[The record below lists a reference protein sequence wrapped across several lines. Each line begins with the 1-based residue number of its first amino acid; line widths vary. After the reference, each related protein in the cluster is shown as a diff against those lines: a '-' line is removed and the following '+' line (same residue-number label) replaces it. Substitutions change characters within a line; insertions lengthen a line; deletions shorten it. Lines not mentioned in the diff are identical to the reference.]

1 MRFDA
6 QLVKEQV
13 SLAEIFRA
21 DGHELRKVGSAYV
34 CKCPFHLEKTASCY
48 VHDRPDNY
56 FHCFGCGE
64 SGDVFKYWRKTRN
77 CDFGEAIKQL
87 AGDQA
92 SQPTRLPPQ
101 EEAQTEAPPGL
112 PARMDGAVLEAWQAA
127 LERLKESPA
136 RQEAMAKWR
145 GYSTATVT
153 WANELGLL
161 GLIPFLGQWRE
172 AFLVERPDDLSGG
185 KSQRSEKPSGDDTNR
200 DIGRD
205 HARGPDASDSPRPPA
220 QMNEGGD
227 AICQSATQEQ
237 ESRSSSSTSNAAPI
251 VQSGGAAA
259 MVPVGYHVRLGPHTA
274 GNKSDKASWRYVPT
288 GIGNWPFVLGDVSK
302 ARVLFFLEGQWD
314 ALALVDVMGW
324 ASGAELAVKEKN
336 LSSGFPK
343 HIAIVGMRGVTSWKR
358 FIDHYTWSDDVVAF
372 ALCDADTAGRGWL
385 AEGNF
390 IDALRLRCKRV
401 WSFFPGGSNII
412 KDFNDL
418 CKDRV
423 ITRTELAGLFR
434 DKMKRKIKGR
444 RNAGPTFLQFCRA
457 QKARQD
463 EIGVAA
469 RIILA
474 DKKYRPAGRRP
485 LPVWERYWHKHV
497 PQERRSAMYA
507 TWREWVKQRDAAKK
521 GVAA

>member
-13 SLAEIFRA
+13 SLAEIFRG

-56 FHCFGCGE
+56 YHCFGCGE

-172 AFLVERPDDLSGG
+172 AFLVERPNLGG
-185 KSQRSEKPSGDDTNR
+185 TEGISE
-200 DIGRD
+200 
-205 HARGPDASDSPRPPA
+205 ASS
-220 QMNEGGD
+220 EI
-227 AICQSATQEQ
+227 AI
-237 ESRSSSSTSNAAPI
+237 NAACFPATTENKTKQ
-251 VQSGGAAA
+251 VQVLPAHI
-259 MVPVGYHVRLGPHTA
+259 PVGYHVRLGPHTA

-324 ASGAELAVKEKN
+324 ASGAGLAVKEKN
-336 LSSGFPK
+336 LSGGFPK
-343 HIAIVGMRGVTSWKR
+343 HIAIVGMRGATSWKR

-423 ITRTELAGLFR
+423 ITRTELARLFR
-434 DKMKRKIKGR
+434 DKMKHKIKGR

-474 DKKYRPAGRRP
+474 DKKYRPAGRKP

-507 TWREWVKQRDAAKK
+507 TWREWVRQRDAAKK

>member
-13 SLAEIFRA
+13 SLAEIFRG

-101 EEAQTEAPPGL
+101 EEARTEAPPGL
-112 PARMDGAVLEAWQAA
+112 QMDGAVLEAWQAA
-127 LERLKESPA
+127 IERLKESPA

-145 GYSTATVT
+145 GYSMATVT

-172 AFLVERPDDLSGG
+172 AFLVERP
-185 KSQRSEKPSGDDTNR
+185 Q
-200 DIGRD
+200 
-205 HARGPDASDSPRPPA
+205 
-220 QMNEGGD
+220 GGD
-227 AICQSATQEQ
+227 ATCQSATQEQ
-237 ESRSSSSTSNAAPI
+237 ESRSSSSGSDAAPI
-251 VQSGGAAA
+251 VQADGAA

-274 GNKSDKASWRYVPT
+274 GNKGDKASWRYVPT

-302 ARVLFFLEGQWD
+302 AKVLFFLEGQWD

-324 ASGAELAVKEKN
+324 AEESKKEEGPSRTGNKK
-336 LSSGFPK
+336 FPANV
-343 HIAIVGMRGVTSWKR
+343 AIVGMRGATSWKR
-358 FIDHYTWSDDVVAF
+358 FIDHYAWSDDVVAF

-423 ITRTELAGLFR
+423 ITRAELAGLFR
-434 DKMKRKIKGR
+434 DKMRHKIKGR
-444 RNAGPTFLQFCRA
+444 RNTGPTFLQFCRA

-469 RIILA
+469 RVILA
-474 DKKYRPAGRRP
+474 DKKYRPAGRKP

-497 PQERRSAMYA
+497 PEDQRSAMYA
-507 TWREWVKQRDAAKK
+507 TWREWIRQKEVGIKK
-521 GVAA
+521 VAA